1 VPFLGAAGGLGHS
14 HRSPPV
20 GKAAGFVTIP
30 NLISIARLLLVPLI
44 VWLIVAGQPH
54 LAFWV
59 FVVAGISDAVD
70 GFIARTFDLRSDLGT
85 YLDPIADKALL
96 VSIYI
101 SLAYIEAIPAWLA
114 ILVVSRDLLIIG
126 AVVLS
131 WMLGEPMGTKP
142 HWVSKTNTV
151 LQIAF
156 AALVLGDLAFALELV
171 TLRTVMVYAVGAL
184 TVVSGAVY
192 LVDWVRHMAGGE
204 AASAPGL
211 VPKDRGEGRQDKPAK
226 SETPDQDG
234 SGGSR

>member
-1 VPFLGAAGGLGHS
+1 M
-14 HRSPPV
+14 
-20 GKAAGFVTIP
+20 TIP

-44 VWLIVAGQPH
+44 VWLIVAGQHH

-101 SLAYIEAIPAWLA
+101 SLAYVEAIPPWLA
-114 ILVVSRDLLIIG
+114 ILVVSRDLLIVG

-142 HWVSKTNTV
+142 HWVSKVNTV

-156 AALVLGDLAFALELV
+156 AALVLGDLAFQLELV
-171 TLRTVMVYAVGAL
+171 TLRAAMVYAVGVL

-192 LVDWVRHMAGGE
+192 LVDWVQHMAGGE
-204 AASAPGL
+204 AGSAPGL
-211 VPKDRGEGRQDKPAK
+211 VPKDQRGGDAKPDGDAD
-226 SETPDQDG
+226 TPASDRTDG
-234 SGGSR
+234 TR